1 MSGND
6 RGRSTTS
13 TAARM
18 ARSLADAVLRRTWIE
33 RACYLLAAVLI
44 CSGLFHLGVLLVT
57 GGSWSGPVSWRKPAT
72 FGLSFGL
79 TLATVT
85 WVLSFASG
93 RSRDRAVLL
102 AVFAG
107 ACAAE
112 VGMITV
118 QAWRGMPSHF
128 GVTGAGAGLLSAG
141 AAGGGVALVATLA
154 TATVLVWRPD
164 PGIPPS
170 MRLALRVGFA
180 SLMVALALGVYMLA
194 RGMVLSRVGG
204 DVDGAFAFTAG
215 IKPGHAATM
224 HGVLVLPF
232 LAWMLSFAECPERSR
247 LALVRLASSGYVLF
261 AGIVVVEVLAGVRPL
276 PVSAAPVVATV
287 FALAGTALLIIAFG
301 LALRAL
307 HRPNCAE

>member
-1 MSGND
+1 
-6 RGRSTTS
+6 
-13 TAARM
+13 M
-18 ARSLADAVLRRTWIE
+18 ARSLAAAVLRRTRTE

-44 CSGLFHLGVLLVT
+44 SSGLFHLGVLLMT

-85 WVLSFASG
+85 WVLSFAAM
-93 RSRDRAVLL
+93 RSRTRAVLL
-102 AVFAG
+102 AAFAF
-107 ACAAE
+107 ACSVE

-118 QAWRGMPSHF
+118 QAWRGLPSHF
-128 GVTGAGAGLLSAG
+128 GVTGAGAGLLAVG
-141 AAGGGVALVATLA
+141 AAGGAVALITTLA
-154 TATVLVWRPD
+154 TATVLAWRPAPD
-164 PGIPPS
+164 IPPS

-194 RGMVLSRVGG
+194 RGMLISRIGG

-232 LAWMLSFAECPERSR
+232 LAWMLSFAERPERFR

-261 AGIVVVEVLAGVRPL
+261 AGVVVVEVLAGIRPL
-276 PVSAAPVVATV
+276 PVSTAPVVATA
-287 FALAGTALLIIAFG
+287 FALAGTALLVTAFG

-307 HRPNCAE
+307 HRPTRASRAGAIR